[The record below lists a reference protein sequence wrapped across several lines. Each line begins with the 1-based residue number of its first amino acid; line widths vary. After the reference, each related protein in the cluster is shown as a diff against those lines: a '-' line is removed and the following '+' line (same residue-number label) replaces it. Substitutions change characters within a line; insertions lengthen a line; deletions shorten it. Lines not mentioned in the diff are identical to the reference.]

1 MAQALHIGKLVV
13 VHPAAKTPAPAPP
26 TDGTYLITGGL
37 GALGLS
43 TARWLL
49 ARGATAVVLV
59 GRSAPDE
66 NARLTIDALR
76 AAGAT
81 VRVESVDITNDSAV
95 GELVRSLARGESPLK
110 GIVHAAGIL
119 DDGVVLE
126 QTWPRA
132 ARVLA
137 PKLHGAVLLARHAR
151 ALDLDLFVCYS
162 SVTGV
167 FGSPGQSSYAAGN
180 AYLDAFC
187 HELRGSG
194 IPAVSVQWGPWRDG
208 GMAAERSVP
217 HAARWNERGVRPM
230 ADDLALA
237 GLELALASG
246 VPEVAVLSVDW
257 RRFGAQP
264 GAEPSRALLS
274 ELLDGHAPAT
284 TSAASVLPQL
294 MGAPASRRR
303 ALLIAHARTLA
314 LRILALDEA
323 TPVDER
329 RPLKEL
335 GLDSLMA
342 VELRNAFARSLECSL
357 PATLAFDHPTLSAL
371 AEYLQDRL
379 FGADTRPP
387 ATIVASDAGDIGALS
402 EEAAEELLRA
412 ELDSGNGDP

>member
-1 MAQALHIGKLVV
+1 
-13 VHPAAKTPAPAPP
+13 
-26 TDGTYLITGGL
+26 
-37 GALGLS
+37 
-43 TARWLL
+43 
-49 ARGATAVVLV
+49 
-59 GRSAPDE
+59 
-66 NARLTIDALR
+66 
-76 AAGAT
+76 
-81 VRVESVDITNDSAV
+81 
-95 GELVRSLARGESPLK
+95 
-110 GIVHAAGIL
+110 
-119 DDGVVLE
+119 
-126 QTWPRA
+126 
-132 ARVLA
+132 
-137 PKLHGAVLLARHAR
+137 
-151 ALDLDLFVCYS
+151 
-162 SVTGV
+162 
-167 FGSPGQSSYAAGN
+167 
-180 AYLDAFC
+180 
-187 HELRGSG
+187 
-194 IPAVSVQWGPWRDG
+194 
-208 GMAAERSVP
+208 
-217 HAARWNERGVRPM
+217 M

-335 GLDSLMA
+335 GLDSLIA

-371 AEYLQDRL
+371 AEYLEDRL
-379 FGADTRPP
+379 FGADTRPR
-387 ATIVASDAGDIGALS
+387 ATIVASDAGEVGALS
-402 EEAAEELLRA
+402 EEAAEELLLA